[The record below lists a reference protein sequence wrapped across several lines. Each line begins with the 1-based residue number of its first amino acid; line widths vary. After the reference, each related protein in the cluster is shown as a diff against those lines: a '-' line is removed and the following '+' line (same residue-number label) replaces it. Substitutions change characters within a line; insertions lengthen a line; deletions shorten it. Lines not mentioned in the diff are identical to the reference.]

1 MSRSPWRSRTR
12 RRTRTSSRRCRHL
25 RHLRVAL
32 ALADPTAHAHLFPEM
47 PASTQA
53 AAVLGAQRA
62 KSLGKASAYPSIKEL
77 VAMNANEE
85 IKTNGEA
92 AFAELIKNV

>member
-1 MSRSPWRSRTR
+1 MILQNFDKLGREEGRKNDLHSP
-12 RRTRTSSRRCRHL
+12 SSRNL
-25 RHLRVAL
+25 SDETALALLEVAL

-62 KSLGKASAYPSIKEL
+62 RRSL
-77 VAMNANEE
+77 
-85 IKTNGEA
+85 
-92 AFAELIKNV
+92 F